1 MRVDLGVAI
10 AACALVAPACL
21 TTKIVNIGQKTSLEN
36 QLMGEAEPLT
46 EEQLLAA
53 SVRAQGTGVH
63 AGSMDDVQSR
73 AIAARRRQLFNRDDV
88 DELKAAGCLGEALG
102 ATIVR
107 RPCSAGSEP
116 ATRDLLDRLV
126 QEENADRSAIVD
138 WAVAVDPVL
147 TPADRPQVVA
157 LYHRL
162 AVDRSKAGC
171 WVQSEDGGWTQ
182 R

>member
-1 MRVDLGVAI
+1 MRVDLGAAI

-53 SVRAQGTGVH
+53 SVRAGGSGVH
-63 AGSMDDVQSR
+63 AGSADDLQSR

-88 DELKAAGCLGEALG
+88 DDLKAAGCLGEALG
-102 ATIVR
+102 ARIAR
-107 RPCSAGSEP
+107 RPCDNASE
-116 ATRDLLDRLV
+116 AETSDLLDRLIE
-126 QEENADRSAIVD
+126 EENADRSAIID
-138 WAVAVDPVL
+138 WALGIDPVL

-157 LYHRL
+157 LYHQL
-162 AVDRSKAGC
+162 VVERSTAGS
-171 WVQSEDGGWTQ
+171 WVQREDGRWT
-182 R
+182 RR